1 MSTRLKRLLLI
12 VLIALIALT
21 ALACSGDKND
31 GGSGQTPGDSV
42 TPGGETINK
51 SIVFEDI
58 RNALVN
64 AGAEN
69 AALQEGIRNVT
80 SEYNF
85 RANGVNLE
93 IEYYA
98 NYDLARKEDS
108 QLMLRMF
115 NYTEQSNVVFVYYDG
130 KDLYYDIAGDRAR
143 YAGFGSSSMFD
154 FFYGIVTGLDMSGV
168 LYSEDFA
175 ENIEMLSTFAE
186 STNITRLNLDE
197 THETINVKNINLDR
211 IRGDVN
217 DFITENILLRSQTSS
232 VQVRSM
238 EKLSPPIKIIS
249 PGRVYRNDSDGTHSP
264 VFHQLEGLVIDE
276 NVSMA
281 DLKAMLTSMMKKVF
295 GQSTKIRFR
304 PSFFPFT
311 EPSVEVDVSCP
322 TCHGKGCKV
331 CKGTGFL
338 ELLGAGV
345 VNPKVLEMSG
355 IDSKKYRGFAFGFGV
370 DRFAMVY
377 DGITDLRNMF
387 KNDIRF
393 LKQMK

>member
-1 MSTRLKRLLLI
+1 MQEKLNNILQR
-12 VLIALIALT
+12 ALEELT
-21 ALACSGDKND
+21 KIQNKDEL
-31 GGSGQTPGDSV
+31 
-42 TPGGETINK
+42 GEFKVKFLGKQGELT
-51 SIVFEDI
+51 SILRGMREVAPED
-58 RNALVN
+58 RPKVGALVN
-64 AGAEN
+64 EVREKIESAYSAKE
-69 AALQEGIRNVT
+69 E
-80 SEYNF
+80 EYNKIE
-85 RANGVNLE
+85 LE
-93 IEYYA
+93 KE
-98 NYDLARKEDS
+98 LAKSAIDITEPGKFHEKGA
-108 QLMLRMF
+108 LHPTTRMF
-115 NYTEQSNVVFVYYDG
+115 NKLIDICVAMGFQVVEGPEIETDYYN
-130 KDLYYDIAGDRAR
+130 
-143 YAGFGSSSMFD
+143 FE
-154 FFYGIVTGLDMSGV
+154 GLNIPKNHPSRDMQ
-168 LYSEDFA
+168 D
-175 ENIEMLSTFAE
+175 TF
-186 STNITRLNLDE
+186 
-197 THETINVKNINLDR
+197 
-211 IRGDVN
+211 
-217 DFITENILLRSQTSS
+217 FITDNILLRSQTSS

-238 EKLSPPIKIIS
+238 ENMKPPIKIIS

-281 DLKAMLTSMMKKVF
+281 DLKAMLTSMMKKIF
-295 GQSTKIRFR
+295 GESTKIRFR

-322 TCHGKGCKV
+322 TCHGEGCKV

>member
-1 MSTRLKRLLLI
+1 MESKLKDILNR
-12 VLIALIALT
+12 ALSELKQVENMQELNEFKVKYLGKQGELT
-21 ALACSGDKND
+21 GILRGMREV
-31 GGSGQTPGDSV
+31 PV
-42 TPGGETINK
+42 
-51 SIVFEDI
+51 EDRPKI
-58 RNALVN
+58 GALVN
-64 AGAEN
+64 EVREKLEAAFSEREQAFNKAELEKELQRSAIDITEPGKGHEKGA
-69 AALQEGIRNVT
+69 LHPT
-80 SEYNF
+80 T
-85 RANGVNLE
+85 
-93 IEYYA
+93 
-98 NYDLARKEDS
+98 
-108 QLMLRMF
+108 RMF
-115 NYTEQSNVVFVYYDG
+115 NKLIDICVAMGFEVVEGPEIETDYYN
-130 KDLYYDIAGDRAR
+130 
-143 YAGFGSSSMFD
+143 FE
-154 FFYGIVTGLDMSGV
+154 GLNIPKNHPSRDMQ
-168 LYSEDFA
+168 D
-175 ENIEMLSTFAE
+175 TF
-186 STNITRLNLDE
+186 
-197 THETINVKNINLDR
+197 
-211 IRGDVN
+211 
-217 DFITENILLRSQTSS
+217 FITENILLRSQTSS